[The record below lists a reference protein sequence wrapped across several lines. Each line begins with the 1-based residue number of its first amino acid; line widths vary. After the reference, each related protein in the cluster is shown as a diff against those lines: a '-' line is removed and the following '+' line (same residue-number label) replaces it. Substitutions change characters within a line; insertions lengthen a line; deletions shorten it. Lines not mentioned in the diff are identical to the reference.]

1 MKTRTTHRKQRKYKK
16 NKLRRTLRRH
26 KKRGGQVQ
34 MYSIPGTKPVYTTKE
49 YIPEESEEEEQPL
62 EQESIEEQQGTEQES
77 QQQQYDFAAD
87 AGDKITGALNQ
98 LKDVFNQAAQ
108 QVKDTYSNAKNKA
121 LEHLGKAAQKA
132 QVAAQTASEQ
142 IKHIQTASPQLVVQN
157 PSGGRRRKMTRRYR
171 THNKTKKFPRH
182 KNLQFYV

>member
-1 MKTRTTHRKQRKYKK
+1 MKTRATYRKQRKHKK
-16 NKLRRTLRRH
+16 NKLRRTLRRY
-26 KKRGGQVQ
+26 KRKGGQGPN
-34 MYSIPGTKPVYTTKE
+34 YSIPGTKPVYTTKE
-49 YIPEESEEEEQPL
+49 YIPEETEEEQEPL
-62 EQESIEEQQGTEQES
+62 EEQQGAEQET
-77 QQQQYDFAAD
+77 QQSEQYDFAAD